1 MPTLKLKRSPVPFY
15 DDLAKSEDLSD
26 VGFVLNE
33 PRDRKNDVSKESEAG
48 EDHYVIV
55 ELLTSALVAE
65 RHDHCHGT
73 LSYFNTTINLSPRS
87 ISRVVAQLF
96 WPQSKPQN

>member
-1 MPTLKLKRSPVPFY
+1 MPTIEFKNSPVPFN

-26 VGFVLNE
+26 VGFVLDE

-55 ELLTSALVAE
+55 ELLTSALVVE
-65 RHDHCHGT
+65 RHGHCHGT
-73 LSYFNTTINLSPRS
+73 LFYFKSN
-87 ISRVVAQLF
+87 
-96 WPQSKPQN
+96 QSESEIH

>member
-1 MPTLKLKRSPVPFY
+1 MRLIGKSAVPTIEFKNSPVPFN

-26 VGFVLNE
+26 VGFVLDE

-55 ELLTSALVAE
+55 ELLTSALVVE
-65 RHDHCHGT
+65 RHGHCHGT
-73 LSYFNTTINLSPRS
+73 LSYFNTDQYESEIH
-87 ISRVVAQLF
+87 
-96 WPQSKPQN
+96 